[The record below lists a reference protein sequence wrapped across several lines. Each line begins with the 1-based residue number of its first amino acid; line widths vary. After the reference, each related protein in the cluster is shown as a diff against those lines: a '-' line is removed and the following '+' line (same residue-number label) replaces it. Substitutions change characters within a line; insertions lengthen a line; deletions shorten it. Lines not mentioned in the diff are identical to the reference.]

1 MLSILLLENL
11 TRRLEWYTI
20 NIFCVINY
28 RKLGYHGKSLK
39 TMNKF
44 IALIIAPVLLFGCKE
59 NSALSDVELSDPK
72 LISPEITITK
82 TINKRGRE
90 QTDLVVFLNDKNN
103 NSIDLLKGGVKMNNE
118 ALGIQTEWGGAP
130 YYTLNN
136 MELYANTNYNFVV
149 TLANDNN
156 YKCSVSSPGGL
167 INSFSVPEYHNIN
180 NDLNVSWGKLNSSA
194 YTSYSIEI
202 TNEDTFS
209 KEINLNSSSIKNGG
223 YVISSRLLKQLSEGQ
238 RGDFIITLKAST
250 KGKVDHRFDGGSI
263 KIIQLIHRQ
272 VTLGFGE
279 ADGPVFN
286 DENIEPYQNKKEQK
300 RNKETGDFGW
310 LKFILT
316 GAGGLLFGFL
326 LFYFMN
332 NRKNKNQ

>member
-1 MLSILLLENL
+1 
-11 TRRLEWYTI
+11 
-20 NIFCVINY
+20 
-28 RKLGYHGKSLK
+28 LGYQGKSLK
-39 TMNKF
+39 TMNNPT
-44 IALIIAPVLLFGCKE
+44 ALIVASFLLFGCKE

-82 TINKRGRE
+82 TVNKRGRE
-90 QTDLVVFLNDKNN
+90 QTSLVVFLNDKNN

-156 YKCSVSSPGGL
+156 YKCSVASPGDL
-167 INSFSVPEYHNIN
+167 INSFLVPEYHNIN

-194 YTSYSIEI
+194 YTSYSLEI

-209 KEINLNSSSIKNGG
+209 KEINLSQSILNNGG
-223 YVISSRLLKQLSEGQ
+223 FVISSRLLKQLSEGK
-238 RGDFIITLKAST
+238 RSDFIITLKAST

-263 KIIQLIHRQ
+263 KIKQLVHRQ
-272 VTLGFGE
+272 VTLDFGE
-279 ADGPVFN
+279 ADVPVFN
-286 DENIEPYQNKKEQK
+286 DENIEPYQNKKEQNRK
-300 RNKETGDFGW
+300 KETGDFGW

>member
-1 MLSILLLENL
+1 MNNPTALLFASI
-11 TRRLEWYTI
+11 
-20 NIFCVINY
+20 
-28 RKLGYHGKSLK
+28 
-39 TMNKF
+39 
-44 IALIIAPVLLFGCKE
+44 LLFGCKE

-103 NSIDLLKGGVKMNNE
+103 NSIDLLKGGVKLNNE

-136 MELYANTNYNFVV
+136 LKLNANSNYNFVV
-149 TLANDNN
+149 ALANDNN
-156 YKCSVSSPGGL
+156 YKCSVTSPGGL

-194 YTSYSIEI
+194 FTSYSLEI

-209 KEINLNSSSIKNGG
+209 KEINLSQSILNNGG
-223 YVISSRLLKQLSEGQ
+223 FVISSRLLKQLSEGK
-238 RGDFIITLKAST
+238 RSDFIITLKAST

-263 KIIQLIHRQ
+263 KIKQLVHRQ
-272 VTLGFGE
+272 VTLDFGE
-279 ADGPVFN
+279 ADVPVFN
-286 DENIEPYQNKKEQK
+286 DENIQQYQNSNKQKHTKE
-300 RNKETGDFGW
+300 NAGFGW
-310 LKFILT
+310 LKLVLT
-316 GAGGLLFGFL
+316 GIGGGLLGFL
-326 LFYFMN
+326 LFYFIS
-332 NRKNKNQ
+332 NRKNKSQ

>member
-1 MLSILLLENL
+1 MLSILILENL

-20 NIFCVINY
+20 NIFYVINY

-136 MELYANTNYNFVV
+136 MELYSNTNYNFVV

-156 YKCSVSSPGGL
+156 YKCSVTSPGNL
-167 INSFSVPEYHNIN
+167 INSFIVPEYHNIN
-180 NDLNVSWGKLNSSA
+180 NDLNVSWGKLNSNA
-194 YTSYSIEI
+194 YTSYSLEI
-202 TNEDTFS
+202 TNEDSFS
-209 KEINLNSSSIKNGG
+209 KEINLSSSSIKNGG
-223 YVISSRLLKQLSEGQ
+223 YVISSRLLKQFSEGQ

-272 VTLGFGE
+272 VTLDFGE

-286 DENIEPYQNKKEQK
+286 DENIEPYQNKNEQK
-300 RNKETGDFGW
+300 RKKETGGFGW

>member
-1 MLSILLLENL
+1 MNNPTALLFASI
-11 TRRLEWYTI
+11 
-20 NIFCVINY
+20 
-28 RKLGYHGKSLK
+28 
-39 TMNKF
+39 
-44 IALIIAPVLLFGCKE
+44 LLFGCKE

-103 NSIDLLKGGVKMNNE
+103 NSIDLLKGGVKLNNE

-136 MELYANTNYNFVV
+136 LKLNANANYNFVV
-149 TLANDNN
+149 ALANDNN
-156 YKCSVSSPGGL
+156 YKCSVTSPGGL

-194 YTSYSIEI
+194 FTSYSLEI

-209 KEINLNSSSIKNGG
+209 KEINLSQSILNNGG
-223 YVISSRLLKQLSEGQ
+223 FVISSRLLKQLSEGK
-238 RGDFIITLKAST
+238 RSDFIITLKAST

-263 KIIQLIHRQ
+263 KIKQLVHRQ
-272 VTLGFGE
+272 VTLDFGE
-279 ADGPVFN
+279 ADVPVFN
-286 DENIEPYQNKKEQK
+286 DENIQQYQNSNKQKHTKE
-300 RNKETGDFGW
+300 NAGFGW
-310 LKFILT
+310 LKLVLT
-316 GAGGLLFGFL
+316 GIGGGLLGFL
-326 LFYFMN
+326 LFYFIS
-332 NRKNKNQ
+332 NRKNKSQ

>member
-1 MLSILLLENL
+1 
-11 TRRLEWYTI
+11 
-20 NIFCVINY
+20 
-28 RKLGYHGKSLK
+28 
-39 TMNKF
+39 MNNPT
-44 IALIIAPVLLFGCKE
+44 ALIVASILLFGCKE

-82 TINKRGRE
+82 TVNKRGRE
-90 QTDLVVFLNDKNN
+90 QTSLVVFLNDKNN
-103 NSIDLLKGGVKMNNE
+103 NSIDLLKGGVKLNNE

-136 MELYANTNYNFVV
+136 LKLNANTNYNFVV

-156 YKCSVSSPGGL
+156 YKCSVTSPGGL

-209 KEINLNSSSIKNGG
+209 KEINLSSSSIKNGG
-223 YVISSRLLKQLSEGQ
+223 YVISSRLLKQLSEGK
-238 RGDFIITLKAST
+238 RSDFIITLKSST

-263 KIIQLIHRQ
+263 KIKQLVHRQ
-272 VTLGFGE
+272 VTLDFGE
-279 ADGPVFN
+279 ADVPVFN
-286 DENIEPYQNKKEQK
+286 DENIQQYQNSNKQKHTKE
-300 RNKETGDFGW
+300 NAGFGW
-310 LKFILT
+310 LKLVLT
-316 GAGGLLFGFL
+316 GIGGGLLGFL
-326 LFYFMN
+326 LFYFIS
-332 NRKNKNQ
+332 NRKNKSQ

>member
-1 MLSILLLENL
+1 M
-11 TRRLEWYTI
+11 
-20 NIFCVINY
+20 
-28 RKLGYHGKSLK
+28 GYQGKSLK
-39 TMNKF
+39 TMNNPT
-44 IALIIAPVLLFGCKE
+44 ALIVASFLLFGCKE

-82 TINKRGRE
+82 TVNKRGRE
-90 QTDLVVFLNDKNN
+90 QTSLVVFLNDKNN

-136 MELYANTNYNFVV
+136 LKLNANANYNFVV
-149 TLANDNN
+149 ALANDNN
-156 YKCSVSSPGGL
+156 YKCSVTSPGGL

-194 YTSYSIEI
+194 YTSYSLEI

-209 KEINLNSSSIKNGG
+209 KEINLSQSILNNGG
-223 YVISSRLLKQLSEGQ
+223 FVISSRLLKQLSEGQ

-272 VTLGFGE
+272 VTLDFGE
-279 ADGPVFN
+279 ADGPIFN
-286 DENIEPYQNKKEQK
+286 DENIEPYQNKKEQNRK
-300 RNKETGDFGW
+300 KETGDFGW

>member
-1 MLSILLLENL
+1 MNNPTALLFASI
-11 TRRLEWYTI
+11 
-20 NIFCVINY
+20 
-28 RKLGYHGKSLK
+28 
-39 TMNKF
+39 
-44 IALIIAPVLLFGCKE
+44 LLFGCKE

-103 NSIDLLKGGVKMNNE
+103 NSIDLLKGGVKLNNE

-136 MELYANTNYNFVV
+136 LKLNANANYNFVV
-149 TLANDNN
+149 ALANDNN
-156 YKCSVSSPGGL
+156 YKCSVTSPGGL

-194 YTSYSIEI
+194 YTSYSLEI

-209 KEINLNSSSIKNGG
+209 KEINLSQSILNNGG
-223 YVISSRLLKQLSEGQ
+223 FVISSRLLKQLSEGQ

-272 VTLGFGE
+272 VTLDFGE
-279 ADGPVFN
+279 ADGPIFN
-286 DENIEPYQNKKEQK
+286 DENIEPYQNKKEQNRK
-300 RNKETGDFGW
+300 KETGDFGW

>member
-1 MLSILLLENL
+1 M
-11 TRRLEWYTI
+11 
-20 NIFCVINY
+20 
-28 RKLGYHGKSLK
+28 GYHGKSLK
-39 TMNKF
+39 TMNNPT
-44 IALIIAPVLLFGCKE
+44 ALLFASILLFGCKE

-136 MELYANTNYNFVV
+136 MELYANANYNFVV

-156 YKCSVSSPGGL
+156 YKCSVTSPGGL

-209 KEINLNSSSIKNGG
+209 KEINLSSSSIKNGG
-223 YVISSRLLKQLSEGQ
+223 YVISSRLLKQLSEGK
-238 RGDFIITLKAST
+238 RSDFIITLKAST

-263 KIIQLIHRQ
+263 KIKQLVHRQ
-272 VTLGFGE
+272 VTLDFGE
-279 ADGPVFN
+279 ADVPVFN
-286 DENIEPYQNKKEQK
+286 DENIQQYQNSNKQKHTKE
-300 RNKETGDFGW
+300 NAGFGW
-310 LKFILT
+310 LKLVLT
-316 GAGGLLFGFL
+316 GIGGGLLGFL
-326 LFYFMN
+326 LFYFIS
-332 NRKNKNQ
+332 NRKNKSQ

>member
-1 MLSILLLENL
+1 MLSILILENL

-20 NIFCVINY
+20 NIFYVINY

-82 TINKRGRE
+82 TINKRGKE

-136 MELYANTNYNFVV
+136 MELYANANYNFVV

-156 YKCSVSSPGGL
+156 YKCSVTSPGGL

-209 KEINLNSSSIKNGG
+209 KEINLSSSSIKNGG

-272 VTLGFGE
+272 VTLDFGE

-286 DENIEPYQNKKEQK
+286 DENIEPYQNKNEQK
-300 RNKETGDFGW
+300 RKKETGGFGW